1 MGSLRNKKIDIVRAF
16 ALLLVIIYHSW
27 VLTGSAQIHNSLIYR
42 LIALGGEIGV
52 TIFFILSG
60 YGIYCSLSNLED
72 ENGKINKKEFA
83 KRRFIRI
90 VPHYYLN
97 IFVTLLLMDG
107 GYYLGKEHFAD
118 IVSHLLFVHNLIPR
132 YFGEINGVL
141 WTMGVIVQFYVVSII
156 LFKSMK
162 KNAGLTTVCSIV
174 FTIVVKAIVFKYI
187 TDHGLNI
194 QLFVAGRQLFTALD
208 NFVLG
213 MFAAY
218 LITGKKNN
226 LNCIVGF
233 ALVILSFVGLM
244 YINYSG
250 MLRGIHTNN
259 LSGYTWHSLLA
270 IDIVVFMI
278 GIANVN
284 IKLGW
289 INWIQKGLLQIAKYE
304 YGIYIWH
311 LLMMK
316 NLLAKS
322 PMIIGLVQKGQW
334 MIVCLVFIVI
344 SIMIGVV
351 MSIMVEG
358 IQNSFKKIMHFN

>member
-1 MGSLRNKKIDIVRAF
+1 M
-16 ALLLVIIYHSW
+16 
-27 VLTGSAQIHNSLIYR
+27 
-42 LIALGGEIGV
+42 
-52 TIFFILSG
+52 
-60 YGIYCSLSNLED
+60 
-72 ENGKINKKEFA
+72 
-83 KRRFIRI
+83 
-90 VPHYYLN
+90 
-97 IFVTLLLMDG
+97 
-107 GYYLGKEHFAD
+107 GKEHFAD

-141 WTMGVIVQFYVVSII
+141 WTMGVIVQFYVISII

-162 KNAGLTTVCSIV
+162 KNAGLTTVCIIV
-174 FTIVVKAIVFKYI
+174 FTVIVKAFVFKYI
-187 TDHGLNI
+187 TDTGLNI

-218 LITGKKNN
+218 LIAEKKIN
-226 LNCIVGF
+226 LNCIASF

-278 GIANVN
+278 CIANVN

-334 MIVCLVFIVI
+334 MIVCLAFIVI

-351 MSIMVEG
+351 MSIMVA
-358 IQNSFKKIMHFN
+358 KKTG